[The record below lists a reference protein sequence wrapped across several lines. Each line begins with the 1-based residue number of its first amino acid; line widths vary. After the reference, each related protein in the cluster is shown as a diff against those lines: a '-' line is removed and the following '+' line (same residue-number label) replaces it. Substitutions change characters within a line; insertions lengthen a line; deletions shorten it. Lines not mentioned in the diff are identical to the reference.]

1 MTDTPNPYPP
11 KGADPQ
17 TLNERQLRAAI
28 TGELRRDISWQA
40 LRDAV
45 EILMS
50 ADDSYTEN
58 RHRAPLQCFHC
69 GVVLQTRVGATVH
82 FGATPDRVPLCL
94 APETARSLLE
104 HARREV
110 CLAPSGETGEPVR
123 RLAALIEDACKA
135 SPASNQTNRHPGSVT
150 IEIIDTPG
158 IKPVLNRGTV
168 EAHINERLAHC
179 HTSSAQPAPGNAEK
193 WRGRT

>member
-1 MTDTPNPYPP
+1 MTDAPNPYPP

-28 TGELRRDISWQA
+28 MGELRRHISWQA

-58 RHRAPLQCFHC
+58 HHRAPLQCFHC
-69 GVVLQTRVGATVH
+69 GVVLQTRIGATVH
-82 FGATPDRVPLCL
+82 FGETPDRVPLCL

-104 HARREV
+104 HARREA
-110 CLAPSGETGEPVR
+110 CIAPPGETGEPVR

-135 SPASNQTNRHPGSVT
+135 TPASPQTKRHPGSVT
-150 IEIIDTPG
+150 VEIIDAPG
-158 IKPVLNRGTV
+158 MKPALNRGTV
-168 EAHINERLAHC
+168 EAHIRECLAHC
-179 HTSSAQPAPGNAEK
+179 HTNSTAPASRNADK
-193 WRGRT
+193 WKGRK